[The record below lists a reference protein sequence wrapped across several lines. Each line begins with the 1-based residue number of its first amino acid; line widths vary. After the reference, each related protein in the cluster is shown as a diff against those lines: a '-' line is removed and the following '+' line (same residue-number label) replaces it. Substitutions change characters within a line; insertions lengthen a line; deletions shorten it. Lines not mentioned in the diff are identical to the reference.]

1 MSPAPAREGQITP
14 TTKKPSNHDEP
25 VSKPCQAKIVFML
38 KKKKK
43 NFKQIIETNDFL
55 GLFV

>member
-1 MSPAPAREGQITP
+1 MSPALAREGQITP

-43 NFKQIIETNDFL
+43 TLSK
-55 GLFV
+55 